1 MLFRSEGKVGGYN
14 LCSDCFFNYTKALE
28 RIKELEQEMADLNEH
43 QEYLEN
49 RQEGLVD
56 ELKECYEKIEQL
68 RSAFEL
74 IFVACDPVEDAE
86 IKKVAEQALKGA
98 ENETT

>member
-1 MLFRSEGKVGGYN
+1 MRNLETIGK
-14 LCSDCFFNYTKALE
+14 LQAMNYEKKK
-28 RIKELEQEMADLNEH
+28 RIQELEQEMADLNEH

-86 IKKVAEQALKGA
+86 IKKVAEQVLKG
-98 ENETT
+98 E